1 MWKNH
6 KGFSLIELLVVIL
19 LIGIL
24 SGIAFPNIKKWMTD
38 RQVNK
43 EVYDVVTYLDER
55 KSDAVS
61 GKFGM
66 VQVILKPNLEIYTMS
81 NENYFNT
88 YKNISANNAYKSQG
102 TCGYGTKQ
110 AGFSRNKNLET
121 LKLSVSN
128 NDSSVHVYPNAA
140 HNPTGTVLCITK
152 DGLLKYNKLRKTEKD
167 PSTGKYVDIFIF
179 CSKTN
184 TNQNTCNYN
193 ARYDFMYKITL
204 DRFLNIKIYK
214 YNKKKNTWILKN
226 G

>member
-6 KGFSLIELLVVIL
+6 KGISLIELLLVIL

-24 SGIAFPNIKKWMTD
+24 SGVAIPNIKKWMMD
-38 RQVNK
+38 RQVKK
-43 EVYDVVTYLDER
+43 EVYDVITYLDER
-55 KSDAVS
+55 KSDVLS
-61 GKFGM
+61 GKYGM
-66 VQVILKPNLEIYTMS
+66 IQVILKPNLEIYTMS

-102 TCGYGTKQ
+102 ACAYGTKQ
-110 AGFSRNKNLET
+110 SGFSRNRDLET

-152 DGLLKYNKLRKTEKD
+152 DGLLKYNGLRKTEKD
-167 PSTGKYVDIFIF
+167 SNTGKNVDIFIF
-179 CSKTN
+179 CSKKN
-184 TNQNTCNYN
+184 TNQYSCGYN

-204 DRFLNIKIYK
+204 DRFLNIKTYK
-214 YNKKKNTWILKN
+214 YSTKKNTWILKD

>member
-24 SGIAFPNIKKWMTD
+24 SGVAFPNIKKWMTD

-88 YKNISANNAYKSQG
+88 YKN
-102 TCGYGTKQ
+102 
-110 AGFSRNKNLET
+110 L
-121 LKLSVSN
+121 
-128 NDSSVHVYPNAA
+128 D
-140 HNPTGTVLCITK
+140 
-152 DGLLKYNKLRKTEKD
+152 
-167 PSTGKYVDIFIF
+167 
-179 CSKTN
+179 
-184 TNQNTCNYN
+184 
-193 ARYDFMYKITL
+193 YKIKL
-204 DRFLNIKIYK
+204 VL
-214 YNKKKNTWILKN
+214 
-226 G
+226 

>member
-1 MWKNH
+1 MSVEECCVWLYKI
-6 KGFSLIELLVVIL
+6 FIVPSPPC
-19 LIGIL
+19 GIIWV
-24 SGIAFPNIKKWMTD
+24 GACCGVCCCEYIKEEYRTKLMNSKRCFKD
-38 RQVNK
+38 CKRCFK
-43 EVYDVVTYLDER
+43 DYSRYCER
-55 KSDAVS
+55 CFKDC
-61 GKFGM
+61 GRCCD
-66 VQVILKPNLEIYTMS
+66 
-81 NENYFNT
+81 ENYFNT
-88 YKNISANNAYKSQG
+88 YKNITANNAYKRQG

-110 AGFSRNKNLET
+110 AGFSRNRNLET

-140 HNPTGTVLCITK
+140 HNPTGTVLCITR
-152 DGLLKYNKLRKTEKD
+152 DGLLKYNRLRKTEKD

-214 YNKKKNTWILKN
+214 YNKN